1 MEYCLIDSND
11 YKFMIGNEDETL
23 NEEESEEI
31 MQPTFISETEMPE
44 IQKNENRNE
53 SQNNIELYKEFDCY
67 KLFNF
72 NFFPNDSKN
81 INFLARKKNRA
92 KRTKID
98 INIEKNIKERN
109 FNYIKQ
115 TAKVNFFNEK
125 YENNFFQ
132 IYNFDI
138 INNNNEI
145 RMSQFFQK

>member
-1 MEYCLIDSND
+1 M
-11 YKFMIGNEDETL
+11 
-23 NEEESEEI
+23 
-31 MQPTFISETEMPE
+31 
-44 IQKNENRNE
+44 
-53 SQNNIELYKEFDCY
+53 
-67 KLFNF
+67 
-72 NFFPNDSKN
+72 
-81 INFLARKKNRA
+81 
-92 KRTKID
+92 D

-145 RMSQFFQK
+145 RMSQFFRK

>member
-81 INFLARKKNRA
+81 INFLARKKIGQ
-92 KRTKID
+92 KGQKWTLILKKIL
-98 INIEKNIKERN
+98 KKE
-109 FNYIKQ
+109 IS
-115 TAKVNFFNEK
+115 
-125 YENNFFQ
+125 
-132 IYNFDI
+132 I
-138 INNNNEI
+138 I
-145 RMSQFFQK
+145 